1 MNHTTSNN
9 LFDDVTLSRRSA
21 LQGLCGLGASSLA
34 LQTLLAADSGEL
46 THKPH
51 HTPTATHVIFLF
63 MSGGPSQ
70 VDTFDPK
77 PELSRL
83 EGKDVPESIAA
94 QVPKIKRAGL
104 KNIMRS
110 PWKFNQHGESGL
122 SISELLPR
130 TAQLADDLCVIRS
143 MSHRNPVHGPGECVA
158 LTGTASGER
167 PSLGAWSIYGLGSHT
182 EELPAFMTM
191 NLHNDG
197 MQNPQAAGWNAGFLP
212 TRYQGT
218 VVNPSKGI
226 QFVEMPK
233 GVTPAQRRRE
243 LDVIQQLNQKY
254 LESVG
259 QHSELEARMRS
270 YQMAFQMQTAAP
282 ELFDVKTESKTT
294 QQAYGLDEDATKTV
308 GHGCLI
314 GRRMVERGV
323 RFVQIRVG
331 GWDAHAGIKGNHE
344 RLAKRTDG
352 PIAALL
358 ADLKQRD
365 LLDNTLVVW
374 GGEFGRTPTM
384 EGRGK
389 GRDHSPAAYT
399 VWLAG
404 GGVQGGRTIGTTDD
418 IGYTVTDRPVKPQD
432 LHATILHALGIDS
445 EKLTYDHHGLIETP
459 LGVTGGAA
467 VTEVFQS

>member
-1 MNHTTSNN
+1 MNTRTSHN
-9 LFDDVTLSRRSA
+9 LIDASFNRRTA
-21 LQGLCGLGASSLA
+21 LKGMCGLGASSLA
-34 LQTLLAADSGEL
+34 LQSLLAEDSQ
-46 THKPH
+46 TIIHKPH
-51 HTPTATHVIFLF
+51 HTPTATNVIFLF

-77 PELSRL
+77 PELTRL

-104 KNIMRS
+104 KNIMGS
-110 PWKFNQHGESGL
+110 PWKFDKHGESGL
-122 SISELLPR
+122 PISELLPH
-130 TAQLADDLCVIRS
+130 TAKLADELCVIRS
-143 MSHRNPVHGPGECVA
+143 MTHRNPVHGPGECVA

-167 PSLGAWSIYGLGSHT
+167 PSLGAWSIYGLGRMT
-182 EELPAFMTM
+182 EELPAFITM

-197 MQNPQAAGWNAGFLP
+197 MQTPQAAGWNSGFLP

-226 QFVEMPK
+226 QFVDMPQ
-233 GVTPAQRRRE
+233 GVTTDQRRRE
-243 LDVIQQLNQKY
+243 LDVIQQLNQKF
-254 LESVG
+254 LDSVG
-259 QHSELEARMRS
+259 QQSELEARMRT

-282 ELFDVKTESKTT
+282 ELFDVKTETKEI
-294 QQAYGLDEDATKTV
+294 QQAYGLDDDTTKTV

-331 GWDAHAGIKGNHE
+331 GWDAHSGIKGNHE

-358 ADLKQRD
+358 ADLKTRG
-365 LLDNTLVVW
+365 LLDTTLVVW

-389 GRDHSPAAYT
+389 GRDHSPAAYS

-404 GGVQGGRTIGTTDD
+404 GGVKGGHIIGATDD

-432 LHATILHALGIDS
+432 LHATILHALGINS
-445 EKLTYDHHGLIETP
+445 EKLTYNHHGLIETP

-467 VTEVFQS
+467 VTDVFG

>member
-1 MNHTTSNN
+1 MNTNPDNN
-9 LFDDVTLSRRSA
+9 LFDKKMNRRAA
-21 LQGLCGLGASSLA
+21 LQGMCGLGASTLA
-34 LQTLLAADSGEL
+34 LQTLLASENDTNA
-46 THKPH
+46 HQPH
-51 HTPTATHVIFLF
+51 HTPMATNVIFLF

-77 PELSRL
+77 PELARL
-83 EGKDVPESIAA
+83 EGKNVPESIAA

-104 KNIMRS
+104 KNLMGS
-110 PWKFNQHGESGL
+110 PWKFKRYGEGEL
-122 SISELLPR
+122 PISELLPH
-130 TAQLADDLCVIRS
+130 TAKLADELCVIRS

-167 PSLGAWSIYGLGSHT
+167 PSLGAWSIYGLGRMT
-182 EELPAFMTM
+182 EELPAFITM

-218 VVNPSKGI
+218 VVNPSEGI
-226 QFVEMPK
+226 QYVNMPQ
-233 GVTPAQRRRE
+233 GVTTEQRRRE
-243 LDVIQQLNQKY
+243 LDVIQRLNQKY
-254 LESVG
+254 LATVG
-259 QHSELEARMRS
+259 QQSELEARMRS
-270 YQMAFQMQTAAP
+270 YQMAFQMQTTAP
-282 ELFDVKTESKTT
+282 ELFDVKTETQAT
-294 QQAYGLDEDATKTV
+294 QQTYGLQDDATKTV
-308 GHGCLI
+308 GLGCLI

-331 GWDAHAGIKGNHE
+331 GWDAHSGIKANHE

-358 ADLKQRD
+358 DDLKTRG
-365 LLDNTLVVW
+365 LLDTTLVVW

-404 GGVQGGRTIGTTDD
+404 GGAKGGRIIGATDD

-445 EKLTYDHHGLIETP
+445 EQLTYNHHGLIETP

-467 VTEVFQS
+467 VTEVFT